1 MSRKALAVSLSAVIA
16 LTGCA
21 GTPAGPSIQV
31 LPAANKPF
39 EVFQQEQAYCK
50 QYASDQVKG
59 EADSANAM
67 ALGTTLLGA
76 GLGAGL
82 GAAIGGGRGAGVG
95 AAGGGLLGTAMGT
108 GNSEKGQGG
117 IQRQYDNAYGQCMY
131 AKGNQ
136 VVQPQPRAVI
146 VTPPPTV
153 YYAPPPPVY
162 YAPVPY

>member
-1 MSRKALAVSLSAVIA
+1 MWTKTLAVSLSAVVA

-31 LPAANKPF
+31 LPAAHKPF

-50 QYASDQVKG
+50 QYATDQVRG
-59 EADSANAM
+59 EAESANEM
-67 ALGTTLLGA
+67 ALGTTLLGSA
-76 GLGAGL
+76 LGAGL

-95 AAGGGLLGTAMGT
+95 AAGGGLFGTAIGA

-117 IQRQYDNAYGQCMY
+117 IQQQYDNAYGQCMY

-146 VTPPPTV
+146 VTPPPAV
-153 YYAPPPPVY
+153 YYAPPPTVY
-162 YAPVPY
+162 YAPAPY